1 MDEQFYVS
9 TEPIIAGVFPIW
21 VPLATSLNSL
31 AGHCAK
37 LAFKRYTY
45 AQRGAK
51 DRGEYRQATGAFAEA
66 VMPCPLYPQKRTSFG
81 VLAMSA
87 LCQKQTR
94 AVQQNSPIRSAR

>member
-1 MDEQFYVS
+1 
-9 TEPIIAGVFPIW
+9 
-21 VPLATSLNSL
+21 LNSL

-94 AVQQNSPIRSAR
+94 AVQQNSPIRSARYRAAETIPEVSARLPWQSLD